1 MTDEALWAL
10 GRGTGITA
18 LVFLTLSMSLGIAT
32 RSGRPMLS
40 LPRFA
45 VADVHR
51 FAALAGTVLV
61 VIHVATLLADPY
73 AQLRL
78 VDSVVPF
85 LGIYRP
91 LWQGLGTLAFDVL
104 AAIVVTSLLRHRIGV
119 RAFRARALGGLCTLA
134 DRLRPCPWQRD
145 RRHPLVVPAGRR
157 RLRGRRS
164 PPRWDGGC
172 APTTPSTATFESR
185 CGDDTVATC
194 RPEPIS
200 TASAVRRRG
209 SDLDRARTT
218 LRPTSRNRR
227 TQHVGHTRSIRL
239 D

>member
-1 MTDEALWAL
+1 MADEALWAL

-85 LGIYRP
+85 LGVYRP

-119 RAFRARALGGLCTLA
+119 RVFRVVHWAAYALWPTAFAHALGNGTGVTRWWFVLIAALCASTVAVALIW
-134 DRLRPCPWQRD
+134 RLRSDYIEYRD
-145 RRHPLVVPAGRR
+145 VRIP
-157 RLRGRRS
+157 
-164 PPRWDGGC
+164 
-172 APTTPSTATFESR
+172 
-185 CGDDTVATC
+185 
-194 RPEPIS
+194 
-200 TASAVRRRG
+200 VRR
-209 SDLDRARTT
+209 
-218 LRPTSRNRR
+218 
-227 TQHVGHTRSIRL
+227 
-239 D
+239 

>member
-18 LVFLTLSMSLGIAT
+18 LVFLTLALSLGIAT

-61 VIHVATLLADPY
+61 VIHVVTLLADPY

-78 VDSVVPF
+78 LDAVVPF
-85 LGIYRP
+85 LGTYRP

-104 AAIVVTSLLRHRIGV
+104 AAVVVTSILRHRIGV
-119 RAFRARALGGLCTLA
+119 RAFRLVHWAAYALWPIAFAHALGNGTGVTRWWFLLVAGICVVAVAAALGW
-134 DRLRPCPWQRD
+134 RLHSDYTEYRD
-145 RRHPLVVPAGRR
+145 VRIP
-157 RLRGRRS
+157 
-164 PPRWDGGC
+164 
-172 APTTPSTATFESR
+172 
-185 CGDDTVATC
+185 
-194 RPEPIS
+194 
-200 TASAVRRRG
+200 VRR
-209 SDLDRARTT
+209 
-218 LRPTSRNRR
+218 
-227 TQHVGHTRSIRL
+227 
-239 D
+239 